1 MVWKIAVFADV
12 ILLIFLALSVSKWL
26 VSWQRVAHGG
36 RAEGTVTGH
45 RSALWS
51 SGPNTWTPVKL
62 IIAIVSYRDPA
73 GGEHTTEVVGDLP
86 LGETVSVLFNPDRP
100 HRAFAE
106 PRGGHVAYLVISL
119 GLVAAVA
126 ACSAIAATAS

>member
-1 MVWKIAVFADV
+1 MLWKIAVFADV
-12 ILLIFLALSVSKWL
+12 ILLIFLVLSVSKWL
-26 VSWQRVAHGG
+26 VSSQRVAHGG

-62 IIAIVSYRDPA
+62 IIAIVSYRDPD

-86 LGETVSVLFNPDRP
+86 LGKTVPVLFNPDKP

-106 PRGGHVAYLVISL
+106 PRGGPVAYLALSL
-119 GLVAAVA
+119 GLFAAIA